1 MVAGEFKERL
11 DAVLARIARAARRAG
26 RDPGAVTLV
35 AASKAVPVER
45 LLEAVACGCRIFGE
59 NRVQEALGKIEA
71 MKEWAG
77 SEAPAAP
84 GRARGPEENGASW
97 RTGGGRVQTGASETM
112 QMGARAPV
120 GIEFHLIGPLQPN
133 KVKHAIGRFALLH
146 AVDRLEVAERLDRA
160 ARERGITQRILL
172 EVNVSGEAT
181 KHGFSP
187 DALADA
193 AERMGAFAG
202 VRVLGLMT
210 IPPPADKPEDARPY
224 FRRLREL
231 AAQVEAMGIPGV
243 SMKDLSMGM
252 SGDFETAI
260 EEGATMVRIGTALFG
275 PRPVRL

>member
-1 MVAGEFKERL
+1 MNDAEEKGRRAAGEFKERL
-11 DAVLARIARAARRAG
+11 DAVLARIARAACRAG

-71 MKEWAG
+71 MK
-77 SEAPAAP
+77 SEAA
-84 GRARGPEENGASW
+84 
-97 RTGGGRVQTGASETM
+97 
-112 QMGARAPV
+112 
-120 GIEFHLIGPLQPN
+120 IEWHFLGPLQPN

-252 SGDFETAI
+252 SGDCETAI

-275 PRPVRL
+275 PRPVR

>member
-1 MVAGEFKERL
+1 MNGAEADGRRTAGEFKERL
-11 DAVLARIARAARRAG
+11 DAVLARIGRAARRAG

-71 MKEWAG
+71 LKECG
-77 SEAPAAP
+77 
-84 GRARGPEENGASW
+84 
-97 RTGGGRVQTGASETM
+97 
-112 QMGARAPV
+112 

-133 KVKHAIGRFALLH
+133 KVKHAVGRFALLH
-146 AVDRLEVAERLDRA
+146 ALDRLEVAERLDRV
-160 ARERGITQRILL
+160 ARERGITQRVLL

-187 DALADA
+187 ADLAGT
-193 AERMGAFAG
+193 AERMGAFTG

-210 IPPPADKPEDARPY
+210 IPPPADKPEDARPH

-231 AAQVEAMGIPGV
+231 AAQVEALGIPGV
-243 SMKDLSMGM
+243 SMKELSMGM
-252 SGDFETAI
+252 SGDFEVAI
-260 EEGATMVRIGTALFG
+260 EEGATMVRVGTALFG
-275 PRPVRL
+275 ER